1 MSALKKY
8 WAIAWISAKSNLA
21 YVSEV
26 GSRMFFLAVIL
37 YIFMCVW
44 KTTFA
49 NSGTDRFEGFSLNEI
64 IWYLAFAEAIMMSSP
79 RVTPLIDEDVRTG
92 AIAVQLVRPLSYPL
106 YRLASNFGEQVVR
119 FATTFFAASVIAV
132 LLGGM
137 PANFATGLFF
147 ALLVLPFAF
156 VLDFLG
162 YLLVGLSAFWFEDT
176 TGLALIYSRLTMIA
190 GGMLLPLQLFPENFQ
205 VVLRAL
211 PFAYIVN
218 GPAGLFVHPDATVL
232 AAVLLNQLIWIA
244 VFGLLVAAVYRNA
257 LGRIAL
263 NGG

>member
-1 MSALKKY
+1 MSWLKKY

-21 YVSEV
+21 YVGEV
-26 GSRMFFLAVIL
+26 GSRMLFLTTIL
-37 YIFMCVW
+37 YIFMALW

-49 NSGTDRFEGFSLNEI
+49 NAGTNNFAGYTLNEI
-64 IWYLAFAEAIMMSSP
+64 IWYLAFAECVMMSSP

-92 AIAVQLVRPLSYPL
+92 SIAVQLVRPLSYPL

-119 FATTFFAASVIAV
+119 FAVTAVAAGAIALFYAGV
-132 LLGGM
+132 PEDFGTGLL
-137 PANFATGLFF
+137 FAT
-147 ALLVLPFAF
+147 LVLPVAF

-162 YLLVGLSAFWFEDT
+162 YLLVGLGAFWFEDT

-190 GGMLLPLQLFPENFQ
+190 GGMLMPLELFPDHFQ
-205 VVLRAL
+205 VVLRSL

-218 GPAGLFVHPDATVL
+218 GPARLFVHPDASALTM
-232 AAVLLNQLIWIA
+232 VLLNQLVWIA
-244 VFGLLVAAVYRNA
+244 ILTLAVALVFKKA
-257 LGRIAL
+257 LRRIAL